1 MKLNDIKKQEVYKLV
16 KELRYNKGLSIR
28 ELAKKFGK
36 SKRTIYR
43 WLKRAK
49 ETPDSDHCG
58 EDETRGRPKEY
69 PQEIFDEIKKIKEEV
84 PQRSAPLVKRIL
96 KRKFPNNCPS
106 LTTIRRFLREYGLSN
121 GGGAPRKGYR
131 RFIRDKPNELWQ
143 IDIAGVQTVA
153 HLEKLYLIALLDDTS
168 RFIVGAQYFPSQKSI
183 NVIKVLRSAIVKYGR
198 PREILADNGAQFKS
212 ILEGLGTKYTRLLEH
227 LGIKPIFARPR
238 HPQTKGKLER
248 WFGTVR
254 QMFLVEARHTF
265 KQHPQYT
272 LQNFNQMFHKWVRWY
287 NTEKKHRGLPENV
300 PPANIYF
307 NRKNRIYR
315 PLKCSIHWDRWLY
328 HSSQR
333 KVSKYNEISYKTQ
346 KFKIPPGYCGS
357 RVKIIEYEDKIDVFY
372 RDNLIISHPYK
383 PTVKTLNKQKTTRK
397 IAQNGTIGYN
407 GIYYYIDYKLSGKTV
422 EIQEANLDKDLLV
435 YLDGVLLKKIRK

>member
-1 MKLNDIKKQEVYKLV
+1 MKLKEMKKQELYRLI
-16 KELRYNKGLSIR
+16 KELRYNKGLSIQ
-28 ELAKKFGK
+28 ELAKKVGK

-43 WLKRAK
+43 WLKRVK
-49 ETPDSDHCG
+49 KPPDTDQCTK
-58 EDETRGRPKEY
+58 DENRGRPKEY
-69 PQEIFDEIKKIKEEV
+69 SEEIFDEIRRIKEEV

-96 KRKFPNNCPS
+96 KQKFPSNCPS
-106 LTTIRRFLREYGLSN
+106 LTTIRRFLREQGLSN
-121 GGGAPRKGYR
+121 ADTTPRCGYH
-131 RFIRDKPNELWQ
+131 RFARERPNELWQ

-153 HLEKLYLIALLDDTS
+153 HLEKLYLIALLDDSS
-168 RFIVGAQYFPSQKSI
+168 RFIVGARYFPSQKSI

-265 KQHPQYT
+265 KQNPNYS
-272 LQNFNQMFHKWVRWY
+272 LRDFNRMFHKWVRWY
-287 NTEKKHRGLPENV
+287 NTKKKHRGLPEND
-300 PPANIYF
+300 PPSEIYLD
-307 NRKNRIYR
+307 REKRIYR
-315 PLKCSIHWDRWLY
+315 PLECSINWDKWLY

-346 KFKIPPGYCGS
+346 KFEIPPGYSGS

-372 RDNLIISHPYK
+372 RDDLIISHPYK
-383 PTVKTLNKQKTTRK
+383 PTVESLKKQKKTRK
-397 IAQNGTIGYN
+397 ITHNGTIGYN
-407 GIYYYIDYKLSGKTV
+407 GTHYYIDYKLSGKTV
-422 EIQEANLDKDLLV
+422 KIQEANLGKELLI
-435 YLDGVLLKKIRK
+435 YLNGVLLKKIRK